1 MIEEE
6 LQKQNLSLDLDE
18 FNKLKEEHQKQSQTL
33 SAGIFKSGLADH
45 SEIITKYHTA
55 THLLHASLRKI
66 LGDHVVQSG
75 SNITSERLR
84 FDFTH
89 PDKVTP
95 QQLQQVEA
103 LVNDQIRA
111 ALPVTHQTIPFAD
124 AKNQGALFLAGHT
137 YPDMVTVYIVGS
149 DADFYSKEI
158 CTGPHV
164 DNTSQLSQF
173 KILKEES
180 AGSGKR
186 RLYAT
191 LK

>member
-1 MIEEE
+1 MRTYAWPCSLLNKTLLFFVFLLSFSSIFSFGEERTRAKIRITA
-6 LQKQNLSLDLDE
+6 QRDY
-18 FNKLKEEHQKQSQTL
+18 TL
-33 SAGIFKSGLADH
+33 
-45 SEIITKYHTA
+45 Y
-55 THLLHASLRKI
+55 
-66 LGDHVVQSG
+66 
-75 SNITSERLR
+75 
-84 FDFTH
+84 
-89 PDKVTP
+89 
-95 QQLQQVEA
+95 
-103 LVNDQIRA
+103 VN
-111 ALPVTHQTIPFAD
+111 
-124 AKNQGALFLAGHT
+124 GAQ
-137 YPDMVTVYIVGS
+137 VGS